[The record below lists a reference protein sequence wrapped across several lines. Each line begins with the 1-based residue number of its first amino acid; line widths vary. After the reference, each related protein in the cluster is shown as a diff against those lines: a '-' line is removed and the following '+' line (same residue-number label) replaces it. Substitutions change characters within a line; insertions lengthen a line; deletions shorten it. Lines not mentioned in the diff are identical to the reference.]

1 MGNSEKQIIDE
12 IYKELN
18 LQLMKFPKLIAKEC
32 IQIIERILE
41 YKKNILNENILSV
54 EIQEDIKTLMMQL
67 NSKLIELNKHLDKIV

>member
-1 MGNSEKQIIDE
+1 MGNNEKQIIDE

-32 IQIIERILE
+32 IQIIEKILE
-41 YKKNILNENILSV
+41 YKKNILNENILSL